1 MPLDSLFEAYEQNNK
16 YYSVLLGEN
25 GDPAFASKLKNSIK
39 PTIMQ
44 IFANNPNVDQ
54 KEMDYI
60 LEYTLSAMIGIMSYS
75 FKQTNAL
82 TNDKLHELIT
92 RLMEQGVMKQLPLK

>member
-1 MPLDSLFEAYEQNNK
+1 MPGRIEVYEQNNK
-16 YYSVLLGEN
+16 YYFVLLGEN

-54 KEMDYI
+54 
-60 LEYTLSAMIGIMSYS
+60 
-75 FKQTNAL
+75 N
-82 TNDKLHELIT
+82 
-92 RLMEQGVMKQLPLK
+92 R